1 MLLLSSVLISS
12 CSDDEQMT
20 TDHSAQLSFSQ
31 DTVSFD
37 TIFSGITSPTERVRV
52 YNKNDKGLRIKNVRL
67 ESGGTS
73 GFMMNVDGQNGT
85 SINDVQVLK
94 KDSVFLFVK
103 VNIPTSSAMKPTKS
117 AGESVVPI
125 WRMSVMVAMA
135 DELSALSVFSRIM

>member
-85 SINDVQVLK
+85 SINDVQGK
-94 KDSVFLFVK
+94 W
-103 VNIPTSSAMKPTKS
+103 SAAEGGVGGFRTEHEATDRKS
-117 AGESVVPI
+117 AGRRHGHEC
-125 WRMSVMVAMA
+125 R
-135 DELSALSVFSRIM
+135 